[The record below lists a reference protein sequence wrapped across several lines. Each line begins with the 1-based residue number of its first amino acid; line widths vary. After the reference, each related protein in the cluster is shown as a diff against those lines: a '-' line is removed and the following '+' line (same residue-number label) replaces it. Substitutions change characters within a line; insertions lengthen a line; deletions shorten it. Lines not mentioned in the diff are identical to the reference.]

1 MKDRK
6 TKVTKNFIYGGLGF
20 PVIFRTVEVKEVMG
34 ELVPNINHRKLQD
47 DAFLVLLDAGFKFTG
62 AHLSFVRHYMG
73 LKQDDLG
80 QRLGLSGHSMVSK
93 WEKKKAAAT
102 GMSSAIEAGVRIL
115 MHEYLN
121 NTQIPIKTVILVLAG
136 DLEEPKGPV
145 LIAA

>member
-1 MKDRK
+1 MKNRESK
-6 TKVTKNFIYGGLGF
+6 IAKNFIYGGLGF

-34 ELVPNINHRKLQD
+34 EWVPNINHRKLQD
-47 DAFLVLLDAGFKFTG
+47 EAFLSLLGAGFKFTG

-73 LKQDDLG
+73 LKQEELG

-102 GMSSAIEAGVRIL
+102 GMSSAVETGVRIL

-121 NTQIPIKTVILVLAG
+121 KSQIPIKAVILVLAG
-136 DLEEPKGPV
+136 DLEDPKGPV
-145 LIAA
+145 PIAA